1 MNFKRQFLTLLIA
14 AVLCGGCRATP
25 TPTQAPTF
33 SWDENMNKTARAVVA
48 ATFFAP
54 THTLTPTITPTITL
68 TPSPTQT
75 VPILTPTPIVAA
87 CIPAESQPQVGR
99 VTQVIDGETIM
110 VEIDGREYRVRYI
123 GIDSPADAKSKELI
137 GDTATSLNHDLVQG
151 QTVRLFKDTTEA
163 DIFGRLPRYVF
174 AGNIFVNYEIVRL
187 GLATALADPP
197 DTACFNALHSAEH
210 EANVKRAGL
219 WSRQAPTKTPL
230 GYGREFMHDVPCD
243 CYGEELDCKDFDTQM
258 HAQGCYAYCMS
269 LGLGDLFDLAVGSH
283 GKACTGLP

>member
-1 MNFKRQFLTLLIA
+1 MNFKKQSFILLIA
-14 AVLCGGCRATP
+14 AVLCSSCVATP
-25 TPTQAPTF
+25 TAEPTPTF

-54 THTLTPTITPTITL
+54 THTPTPTVTSTITL

-75 VPILTPTPIVAA
+75 VPVLTPTPAVAS
-87 CIPAESQPQVGR
+87 CIPIGSQPQVGR
-99 VTQVIDGETIM
+99 VTKVIDGETIL
-110 VEIDGREYRVRYI
+110 VEIDGQKYKVRYI
-123 GIDSPADAKSKELI
+123 GIDSPVDEKSRELI
-137 GDTATSLNHDLVQG
+137 GDTASRLNRDLVQG

-163 DIFGRLPRYVF
+163 DFYGRLPRYVF
-174 AGNIFVNYEIVRL
+174 AGSIFVNYEIVRL

-197 DTACFNALHSAEH
+197 DTACFDVLHDAEH

-219 WSRQAPTKTPL
+219 WSRQVPTKTPL